1 VRAAFSAD
9 SHLSAPANS
18 AVPSPVD
25 LAVAQVG
32 LFSGTNCAQSHISS
46 IRRGLRRRLLSP
58 TMRPAVVIL
67 IRRASED
74 PRASPSLARRIN
86 RFHCTGCWNDTPP
99 LPFQA
104 VAWGE

>member
-1 VRAAFSAD
+1 MRTAFSAD

-25 LAVAQVG
+25 LASAAAQVG

-58 TMRPAVVIL
+58 TMRPAAVIL
-67 IRRASED
+67 IGRASED
-74 PRASPSLARRIN
+74 RRASPSLAS
-86 RFHCTGCWNDTPP
+86 G
-99 LPFQA
+99 
-104 VAWGE
+104 